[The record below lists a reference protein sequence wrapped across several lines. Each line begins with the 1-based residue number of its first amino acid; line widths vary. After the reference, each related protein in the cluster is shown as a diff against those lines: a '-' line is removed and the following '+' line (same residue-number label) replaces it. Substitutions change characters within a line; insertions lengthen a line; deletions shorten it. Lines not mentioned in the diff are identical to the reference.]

1 MPDPWIS
8 PFSVDRAGFMGNR
21 MDCQTSD
28 WVIRQQSPPGD
39 GPHRVILLLHGWTG
53 DENSMWVFTP
63 RMPKNAFLIAPR
75 GLYLSP
81 LGGYAWHPDLENAIP
96 WVDDF
101 RSAVDALQEILTP
114 ACFPTAD
121 FSNLSVVGFSQGA
134 ALAYSIALLF
144 PHRVRTVVGLS
155 GFMPDGAEALAR
167 NRPLLGKPVFVAHG
181 RQDDLVPITRA
192 RQAVDLLEQAGAQV
206 SYCEDDVG
214 HKLSLSCFRGLE
226 AFLEAQ

>member
-1 MPDPWIS
+1 
-8 PFSVDRAGFMGNR
+8 
-21 MDCQTSD
+21 
-28 WVIRQQSPPGD
+28 
-39 GPHRVILLLHGWTG
+39 
-53 DENSMWVFTP
+53 MWVFSP
-63 RMPKNAFLIAPR
+63 RMPKDAFLIAPR
-75 GLYLSP
+75 GLYRSP
-81 LGGYAWHPDLENAIP
+81 LGGFGWHSDLEYAIP

-134 ALAYSIALLF
+134 ALAYSMALLF
-144 PHRVRTVVGLS
+144 PQRVRTVAGLS

-167 NRPLLGKPVFVAHG
+167 NRPLQGKPVFVAHG
-181 RQDDLVPITRA
+181 RQDDLVPVTRA
-192 RQAVDLLEQAGAQV
+192 RQTVDLLEQAGAQV

-226 AFLEAQ
+226 AFLAAH